1 MAAIPMK
8 KKPAMPASCA
18 DAHGSTS
25 LKQMLAATLLENT
38 SDTTFAFYFD
48 DRAGAANRGCCGY
61 SDAEIAGGGLDFL
74 VNITAP
80 ESRKRLKQAL
90 EYLQASGERVM
101 NLTLEIMPKHASHL
115 RRHVLVNL
123 SPLLDGRQRVVGL
136 HGIFRDNTEFHAT
149 EEALKESE
157 SRFLDVVESAHDLVW
172 AVDLEGRWTYVNG
185 AAKFIYGCEPDELIG
200 KPFSDFVRP
209 DQIEKDLLVFQE
221 LLRGKDVVQH
231 ETIHRRVDGTERI
244 LSFNAK
250 PRMDKDWNI
259 IGSMGTARDITD
271 QKQYQR
277 QLEHFANYD
286 ALTGVYNRHRFQT
299 ELDRAV
305 ARIGRGPRHNGLL
318 YIDLDNFKYIN
329 DIVGHAAG
337 DKLLVEIAALLRDR
351 LRHGD
356 IMSRFG
362 GDEFTVLLQEI
373 DAERLHIAA
382 ESYCRLLA
390 EQSFTYEDKTFNL
403 SASIG
408 AVLLSDSAST
418 PGDFLGHADLACTI
432 AKSRGRN
439 QFHIYDP
446 SDEAK
451 AVMVADVGWASRIRQ
466 ALERDEFTLYYQPI
480 VQVRDRATVH
490 HEALLRLRSGQ
501 EGGEVIGPGAFL
513 PAAERFGLMQGI
525 DQWVITRVIEQ
536 AGALI
541 RKGKGQQFAINLS
554 GKAFE
559 YRTLLPL
566 ISMKL
571 HEHGVPPSSLTF
583 EITEQE
589 AISHFLDAKVFITE
603 LKALGCQFALDDF
616 GSGFSSYSYLKAL
629 PVDLLKI
636 DGSFVRNL
644 ASNMV
649 DQALVKS
656 MNEVA
661 HALGKKT
668 IAEFVED
675 ERTLTLLREFGV
687 DYAQGYHLGRP
698 APTFVVEQVA

>member
-1 MAAIPMK
+1 MK
-8 KKPAMPASCA
+8 KKRAKPRPRTRPHCSR
-18 DAHGSTS
+18 S
-25 LKQMLAATLLENT
+25 LKQVLAATLLQNT
-38 SDTTFAFYFD
+38 SDTTFAFYFN

-61 SDAEIAGGGLDFL
+61 TEDEIAGGGLDFL
-74 VNITAP
+74 LNITSP
-80 ESRKRLKQAL
+80 DSRKRLKQAL
-90 EYLQASGERVM
+90 EYLQVSGERIV
-101 NLTLEIMPKHASHL
+101 NLPLEITPKHITHL

-123 SPLLDGRQRVVGL
+123 SPLFNGRQRVVGL

-149 EEALKESE
+149 EQALKESE
-157 SRFLDVVESAHDLVW
+157 TRFLDVVESAHDLVW

-185 AAKFIYGCEPDELIG
+185 AAKFIYSCEPNELIG
-200 KPFSDFVRP
+200 KPFWEFVHP
-209 DQIEKDLLVFQE
+209 DYVENDRLVFE
-221 LLRGKDVVQH
+221 HLLRGKDVVQH
-231 ETIHRRVDGTERI
+231 ETIHRRVDGSERVM
-244 LSFNAK
+244 SFNAK

-259 IGSMGTARDITD
+259 IGAMGTARDITE

-277 QLEHFANYD
+277 QLEHFANHD
-286 ALTGVYNRHRFQT
+286 ALTGIYNRHRFQG
-299 ELDRAV
+299 ELERAV
-305 ARIGRGPRHNGLL
+305 ARIGRGPRHSGLL

-337 DKLLVEIAALLRDR
+337 DKLLVEISVLLRDR

-356 IMSRFG
+356 IMARFG
-362 GDEFTVLLQEI
+362 GDEFTVLLQDI
-373 DAERLHIAA
+373 DAEKMQIAA
-382 ESYCRLLA
+382 ESYCRLLG

-403 SASIG
+403 SASVG
-408 AVLLSDSAST
+408 AVLLADPAST
-418 PGDFLGHADLACTI
+418 PGEFLGHADLACTL

-446 SDEAK
+446 GDESRA
-451 AVMVADVGWASRIRQ
+451 AMVADVGWAGRIRQ
-466 ALERDEFTLYYQPI
+466 ALECNEFTLFYQPI
-480 VQVRDRATVH
+480 VQVRDRVVVH

-501 EGGEVIGPGAFL
+501 KGDELIAPGAFL
-513 PAAERFGLMQGI
+513 PAAERFGLMQAI
-525 DQWVITRVIEQ
+525 DQWVIAHVIEQ

-541 RKGKGQQFAINLS
+541 RKGKGRHFAINLS

-571 HEHGVPPSSLTF
+571 HEYSVPPSSLTF

-589 AISHFLDAKVFITE
+589 AISHFLEAKVFITE

-636 DGSFVRNL
+636 DGSFVRSL
-644 ASNMV
+644 ASDAV

-698 APTFVVEQVA
+698 GPTFVAGEAA